1 MTKTTD
7 FTFIPVLFDKAH
19 RKTSDAFDDVYI
31 YENLDRGNIERFLT
45 NKGREIYFSGVQG
58 TEADNYLFLRDDEAE
73 ELLEARRYH
82 KPVRFADIAKTL
94 VDDEG
99 VDRYETGGVI
109 HASKCVQAVIGRKA
123 FTKGTATIGPES
135 YAADDGMPFDVAAVD
150 KHVIMAGTLDENLQ
164 EKWAKNNYYQG
175 YTKGDEDDD
184 PYILLFFAPPH
195 VSVYLFAALIE
206 NFDAGMV
213 NVFSAED
220 TKAFFKAR

>member
-1 MTKTTD
+1 M
-7 FTFIPVLFDKAH
+7 
-19 RKTSDAFDDVYI
+19 
-31 YENLDRGNIERFLT
+31 
-45 NKGREIYFSGVQG
+45 
-58 TEADNYLFLRDDEAE
+58 
-73 ELLEARRYH
+73 
-82 KPVRFADIAKTL
+82 
-94 VDDEG
+94 DDEG

-109 HASKCVQAVIGRKA
+109 HASKCVQSVIGRKA

-175 YTKGDEDDD
+175 YTKGDEDGD